1 MLKKNY
7 SERQT
12 REIWRQ
18 ADAVAF
24 DVDATVIKDTGI
36 NELAVLKGVGE
47 QVRLCS
53 DPLETYV
60 SFCSGILSDSSGD
73 GRQLVVPSFAHR
85 QSRPDPA

>member
-1 MLKKNY
+1 MERSVEVLFLFKEKKY

-12 REIWRQ
+12 REIWRR

-47 QVRLCS
+47 QVRPVQTLPNPYFSLHTLVLLRC
-53 DPLETYV
+53 PL
-60 SFCSGILSDSSGD
+60 
-73 GRQLVVPSFAHR
+73 
-85 QSRPDPA
+85 